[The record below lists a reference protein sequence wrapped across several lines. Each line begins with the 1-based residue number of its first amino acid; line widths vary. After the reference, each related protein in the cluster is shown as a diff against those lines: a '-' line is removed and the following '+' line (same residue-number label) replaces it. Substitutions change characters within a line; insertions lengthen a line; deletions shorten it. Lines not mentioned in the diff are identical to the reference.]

1 MLIGGHG
8 RCNNPDYNA
17 KYLHYT
23 IVDQKASKIVGLLLT
38 QKKSKRSFEFQ
49 WHGKNSIYQSFARS
63 NKRKLRHNAI
73 YFFPF
78 VTKFD
83 LTAFKK
89 NSCAAMSK

>member
-38 QKKSKRSFEFQ
+38 QKKVKEVLNSSGM
-49 WHGKNSIYQSFARS
+49 GKIVF
-63 NKRKLRHNAI
+63 
-73 YFFPF
+73 
-78 VTKFD
+78 TKVLQD
-83 LTAFKK
+83 LTKENLVIMQFTFSHLLQ
-89 NSCAAMSK
+89 NLI

>member
-38 QKKSKRSFEFQ
+38 QKKVKEVLNSSGM
-49 WHGKNSIYQSFARS
+49 GKIVF
-63 NKRKLRHNAI
+63 
-73 YFFPF
+73 
-78 VTKFD
+78 TKVLQD
-83 LTAFKK
+83 LTKENLGIIQFTFSHLLQ
-89 NSCAAMSK
+89 NLI